1 MNRLHQLIDKSIERL
16 TGFEPE
22 EGYYVAFSGGK
33 DSIVVKQLM
42 KMAGVRF
49 DAHYSTT
56 SVDPPELVRFI
67 KDVHPDVSREI
78 PRDADG
84 NPITMWKLIPKKRLP
99 PTRLSRYCCQILK
112 EDKGYGRLTVTG
124 VRWAESLRRKNSHG
138 VVTLVG
144 GQREEPLLSDPNF
157 KRTVQGGVILTND
170 NADSRKVVE
179 TCYQRHKTTLNPI
192 IDWEDSDVWNFIR
205 SERIPYCS
213 LYDEGFARLGCVGC
227 PMATV
232 AGRQREFARWPKYY
246 QQYLR
251 TFERMLVE
259 REKRGLDNTGWE
271 KPEDVMHWWLN
282 DGVLSGQTSLFD
294 TQDGGST

>member
-56 SVDPPELVRFI
+56 SVDTPELVRFI

-99 PTRLSRYCCQILK
+99 QTRLARYCCQILK
-112 EDKGYGRLTVTG
+112 EDKGY
-124 VRWAESLRRKNSHG
+124 
-138 VVTLVG
+138 
-144 GQREEPLLSDPNF
+144 
-157 KRTVQGGVILTND
+157 
-170 NADSRKVVE
+170 
-179 TCYQRHKTTLNPI
+179 
-192 IDWEDSDVWNFIR
+192 
-205 SERIPYCS
+205 
-213 LYDEGFARLGCVGC
+213 
-227 PMATV
+227 
-232 AGRQREFARWPKYY
+232 
-246 QQYLR
+246 
-251 TFERMLVE
+251 
-259 REKRGLDNTGWE
+259 
-271 KPEDVMHWWLN
+271 
-282 DGVLSGQTSLFD
+282 
-294 TQDGGST
+294 